1 MDTPYTAEDW
11 VSVFSTTTDYEADIV
26 RDRLAD
32 AGIAAVVHTQRD
44 HAFNL
49 TVGELAQVH
58 VMVRHDQAAEA
69 RDLVDA
75 PALSDAELEA
85 AALAADPLAPDATTP
100 DNEARADSG
109 SESISFDVPGDD
121 APTA

>member
-11 VSVFSTTTDYEADIV
+11 ISVFSTTTDYEADLV

-58 VMVRHDQAAEA
+58 VMVPKAYADEA
-69 RDLVDA
+69 RALVNT
-75 PALSDAELEA
+75 PALSDDELET

-100 DNEARADSG
+100 ENEARTDSG
-109 SESISFDVPGDD
+109 SESISLDVPDDD
-121 APTA
+121 APAA